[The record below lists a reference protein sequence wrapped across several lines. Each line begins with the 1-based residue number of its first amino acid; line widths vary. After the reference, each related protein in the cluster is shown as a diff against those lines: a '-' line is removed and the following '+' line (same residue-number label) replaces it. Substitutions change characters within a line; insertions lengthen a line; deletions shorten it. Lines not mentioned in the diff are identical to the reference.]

1 MYGAKKNF
9 VSSILQ
15 GTVVFEVS
23 YSGQQNS
30 PAGRSGGAAP
40 CCCATIDSVD
50 SFNTHITNQ
59 HMTGPELPK
68 IPDSLHRQEL
78 EAMHYIAKLKESA
91 DKLGIGFIGG
101 FVAPN
106 GNKYIVSNMD
116 DDDQQLL
123 LPEHLK

>member
-1 MYGAKKNF
+1 
-9 VSSILQ
+9 
-15 GTVVFEVS
+15 
-23 YSGQQNS
+23 
-30 PAGRSGGAAP
+30 
-40 CCCATIDSVD
+40 
-50 SFNTHITNQ
+50 
-59 HMTGPELPK
+59 MTGPELPR

-116 DDDQQLL
+116 ADDQELL
-123 LPEHLK
+123 MPEHLK